1 MCQYECYWANLRE
14 AYPSRV
20 PPGVVT
26 DLGIAVRRFIEH
38 NDGTSGVYMTYRD
51 FSLSEEFEVTPLG
64 GVYEIRSRR
73 AE

>member
-1 MCQYECYWANLRE
+1 
-14 AYPSRV
+14 
-20 PPGVVT
+20 
-26 DLGIAVRRFIEH
+26 
-38 NDGTSGVYMTYRD
+38 MTYRD